1 MLIALVHWDK
11 DLMSGDT
18 FLLLLMLGW
27 LVMMVR
33 CLYVGIFPAVCGRGM
48 TVLPR
53 AAQRGGL
60 VNTGVIPDSSF
71 E

>member
-1 MLIALVHWDK
+1 MLIALVQCYK

-18 FLLLLMLGW
+18 FLLLLMLVW
-27 LVMMVR
+27 LR
-33 CLYVGIFPAVCGRGM
+33 CLYVGIFPAVCGSGM

-60 VNTGVIPDSSF
+60 VNTGVISDSSF

>member
-1 MLIALVHWDK
+1 MSRDVFLILYAC
-11 DLMSGDT
+11 
-18 FLLLLMLGW
+18 LLLG
-27 LVMMVR
+27 
-33 CLYVGIFPAVCGRGM
+33 CLYVGIFPAVCGRVV
-48 TVLPR
+48 TVLPC